1 VLYTLKKYHINL
13 DLRLMCD
20 IKIKTAKLR
29 RDKTMSKNH
38 TILDAADIDRKL
50 TRITHEILEVHKGVG
65 NLTLIGIQTRGV
77 YLAKRIQSRINE
89 IEGIEIPAG
98 EMDITLYRDDWTR
111 ISPNPVVKTTDISF
125 SIDEK
130 QIILVDDV
138 LFTGRT
144 TRAAMDAV
152 IDFGRPDRIELA
164 VLVDRG
170 YRELPIQANY
180 VGKFVETWRSETV
193 NVLLVEHDGVDKVV
207 IE

>member
-1 VLYTLKKYHINL
+1 
-13 DLRLMCD
+13 
-20 IKIKTAKLR
+20 
-29 RDKTMSKNH
+29 MSKNH

-50 TRITHEILEVHKGVG
+50 TRITHEILEVHKGAA

-77 YLAKRIQSRINE
+77 FLAKRIQSRIKD
-89 IEGIEIPAG
+89 IEGIEIPTG
-98 EMDITLYRDDWTR
+98 EMDITLYRDDWTL

-125 SIDEK
+125 SVDEK

-180 VGKFVETWRSETV
+180 VGKFVETRRSETV
-193 NVLLVEHDGVDKVV
+193 NVLLEEHDGVDKVV

>member
-1 VLYTLKKYHINL
+1 
-13 DLRLMCD
+13 
-20 IKIKTAKLR
+20 
-29 RDKTMSKNH
+29 MSKNH

-50 TRITHEILEVHKGVG
+50 TRITHEILEVHKGAG

-77 YLAKRIQSRINE
+77 FLAKRIQSMIND
-89 IEGIEIPAG
+89 IEGIEIPTG
-98 EMDITLYRDDWTR
+98 EMDITLYRDDWTL

-125 SIDEK
+125 SVDEK
-130 QIILVDDV
+130 QIVLVDDV

-180 VGKFVETWRSETV
+180 VGKFVETRRSETV
-193 NVLLVEHDGVDKVV
+193 NVLLEEHDGVDEVV

>member
-1 VLYTLKKYHINL
+1 
-13 DLRLMCD
+13 
-20 IKIKTAKLR
+20 
-29 RDKTMSKNH
+29 MSKNH

-50 TRITHEILEVHKGVG
+50 TRITHEILEVHKGVS

-77 YLAKRIQSRINE
+77 FLAKRIQSRIND
-89 IEGIEIPAG
+89 IEGIEIPTG
-98 EMDITLYRDDWTR
+98 EMDITLYRDDWTL

-125 SIDEK
+125 SVDEK

-180 VGKFVETWRSETV
+180 VGKFVETRRSETV
-193 NVLLVEHDGVDKVV
+193 NVLLEEHDGVDKVI

>member
-1 VLYTLKKYHINL
+1 
-13 DLRLMCD
+13 
-20 IKIKTAKLR
+20 
-29 RDKTMSKNH
+29 MSKNH

-50 TRITHEILEVHKGVG
+50 TRITHEILEVHKGAG

-77 YLAKRIQSRINE
+77 FLAKRIQSRIND
-89 IEGIEIPAG
+89 IEGIEIPTG
-98 EMDITLYRDDWTR
+98 EMDITLYRDDWTL
-111 ISPNPVVKTTDISF
+111 ISPNPVVKTTDIPF
-125 SIDEK
+125 SVDEK

-180 VGKFVETWRSETV
+180 VGKFVETRRSETV
-193 NVLLVEHDGVDKVV
+193 NVLLEEHDGVDKVV

>member
-1 VLYTLKKYHINL
+1 
-13 DLRLMCD
+13 
-20 IKIKTAKLR
+20 
-29 RDKTMSKNH
+29 MSKNY

-50 TRITHEILEVHKGVG
+50 TRITPEILEVHKGAD

-77 YLAKRIQSRINE
+77 FLAKRIQSRIND
-89 IEGIEIPAG
+89 IEGIEIPTG
-98 EMDITLYRDDWTR
+98 EMDITLYRDDWTL
-111 ISPNPVVKTTDISF
+111 ISPNLVVKTTDISF
-125 SIDEK
+125 SVDEK

-180 VGKFVETWRSETV
+180 VGKFVETRRSETV
-193 NVLLVEHDGVDKVV
+193 NVLLEEHDGVDKVV